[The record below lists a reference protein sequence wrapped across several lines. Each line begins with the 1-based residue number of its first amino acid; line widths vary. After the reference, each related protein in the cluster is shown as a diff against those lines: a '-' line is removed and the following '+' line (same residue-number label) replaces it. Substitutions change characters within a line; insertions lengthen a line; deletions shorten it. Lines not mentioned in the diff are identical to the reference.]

1 VHSAY
6 GSQTATSAFSVVIL
20 DAPMARSRIHVDVN
34 DRNARLRRRL
44 AACFVAV
51 AASLANAEAAQDSA
65 ASYPSK
71 PVRVIIPF
79 VAGGSTDSEARL
91 FIDKLQASLKQ
102 PFVYDF
108 RGGAGGSIGAM
119 QFLNATPDGYTIMIA
134 NTGLTIFPNF
144 YPQLSHHAVSQFVP
158 ITELSNRTTAVITS
172 PAALPNVH
180 TLKEL
185 TAWGKANPGKL
196 NCNTSGAGG
205 VTHIVCV
212 GLSNAIG
219 VPITPIYYKGI
230 AQGQIDL
237 IAGRTQVSAGTL
249 TAGLGQIKLGK
260 LRAIAIYGTTRS
272 PLLPD
277 VPTTVEQGY
286 DVAYP
291 SWLGAFAPARTPQ
304 PIVTKLNAEF
314 VNAVKSPDVT
324 AALEKLGTTPIASTS
339 DEFRKK
345 FQSHIAY
352 WKQIVQRNNIK
363 LE

>member
-1 VHSAY
+1 
-6 GSQTATSAFSVVIL
+6 
-20 DAPMARSRIHVDVN
+20 MARSGIHVDVN
-34 DRNARLRRRL
+34 GRNGRLRRRL

-51 AASLANAEAAQDSA
+51 VASLNAEAAQDAA
-65 ASYPSK
+65 ASYPTK

-79 VAGGSTDSEARL
+79 VAGGSTENEARL
-91 FIDKLQASLKQ
+91 FVDKVQASLKQ

-144 YPQLSHHAVSQFVP
+144 YPQLSYQAVSQFAP
-158 ITELSNRTTAVITS
+158 ITELTNRTTAVITS

-180 TLKEL
+180 SIKDL

-196 NCNTSGAGG
+196 NCNNSGAGG

-212 GLSNAIG
+212 ALSNAIG
-219 VPITPIYYKGI
+219 VPITPVYYKGI

-249 TAGLGQIKLGK
+249 TAAVGQIKLGK
-260 LRAIAIYGTTRS
+260 LRAIAIYGNSRA
-272 PLLPD
+272 PVLPE
-277 VPTTVEQGY
+277 VPTTAEQGY
-286 DVAYP
+286 DIAYP
-291 SWLGAFAPARTPQ
+291 SWLGVFAPAKTPPAIVRT
-304 PIVTKLNAEF
+304 LNAEF
-314 VNAVKSPDVT
+314 VKAVKSPE
-324 AALEKLGTTPIASTS
+324 AIAGLEKLGSTPIASSS
-339 DEFRKK
+339 DEFRRK
-345 FQSHIAY
+345 FQSNLAY
-352 WKQIVQRNNIK
+352 WKQIVEKNNIR